1 MENYVKKLLRFYVT
15 KFAVSC
21 ILNTIVHLQNSLIRK
36 YVLSNGLSLQKSR
49 NMNWCDKMSRYS
61 TKNSHIFL
69 TFNKCGAEKIIVYQ
83 GYWINV

>member
-15 KFAVSC
+15 KFAVAC

-61 TKNSHIFL
+61 TKKVPIYFSHL
-69 TFNKCGAEKIIVYQ
+69 TNVVLRIVYQ